1 MKALDCFSGIG
12 GFALGMH
19 WAGIET
25 VGFVEADEKAQ
36 LVLKKNFPSIPIHG
50 DIRKLDGTQYRGKVS
65 IVSGGFPCQPWS
77 GAGKRK
83 GHLDNRDL
91 WHEML
96 RIIRE
101 VKPRY
106 FLGENVQ
113 GFVNKEMGLARATTD
128 LEKEGFQ
135 TRNFLLP
142 ACGVAAPHQRYRIFI
157 VGYSEHNGSSSAEEC
172 GDIVETKKRGKKEQE
187 QTLQFEGASRQGCD
201 EALGNSNDK
210 RYTTSKHEDYGRR
223 EKRAN
228 EGEDI
233 PLSEPCGS
241 GSSLAFSKSERR
253 ECRETREQGVNSQFE
268 ERLLGRSDSR
278 ESTSMAYSECDTKRS
293 ALWEKAQRFANRKQN
308 NGNKIRN
315 DSGDSGEVLAYSES
329 RQSRL
334 KEAKDRREGSSGRSE
349 KFNGS
354 ERTARVQLGGSF
366 NGVSP
371 ELDGSINAW
380 ADGWED
386 GIPRVEVG
394 VKNRT
399 ARLKQLG
406 NSVVPQLVYMISDAI
421 VKADR
426 QR

>member
-36 LVLKKNFPSIPIHG
+36 LVLKKNFPGVPIHG
-50 DIRKLDGTQYRGKVS
+50 DIRTFDAKQYRGKVS

-77 GAGKRK
+77 GAGKRR

-91 WHEML
+91 WEEML
-96 RIIRE
+96 SVIRN
-101 VKPRY
+101 VQAPY

-113 GFVNKEMGLARATTD
+113 GFVNKEMGLQRATTD

-142 ACGVAAPHQRYRIFI
+142 ACGVNAPHQRYRIFI
-157 VGYSEHNGSSSAEEC
+157 VGYSEHNGLSSAKE
-172 GDIVETKKRGKKEQE
+172 RGSFDSSENDYEKEQE
-187 QTLQFEGASRQGCD
+187 QTCESKGTSRQGCD
-201 EALGNSNDK
+201 EALGDPNDK
-210 RYTTSKHEDYGRR
+210 RYTASKHEDYGRR

-228 EGEDI
+228 AGEAI
-233 PLSEPCGS
+233 SLSEPCGS
-241 GSSLAFSKSERR
+241 GSSLA
-253 ECRETREQGVNSQFE
+253 
-268 ERLLGRSDSR
+268 
-278 ESTSMAYSECDTKRS
+278 YSECDSKRS

-334 KEAKDRREGSSGRSE
+334 KEARDRREGFSGRSE

-354 ERTARVQLGGSF
+354 ERTAFVQLGGIF

-371 ELDGSINAW
+371 ELDGGINAW

-421 VKADR
+421 VKSHKSLWSS
-426 QR
+426 

>member
-36 LVLKKNFPSIPIHG
+36 LVLKKNFPSVPIHG
-50 DIRKLDGTQYRGKVS
+50 DIRTFDAKQYRGKVQ

-91 WHEML
+91 WDQML
-96 RIIRE
+96 QVITD
-101 VKPRY
+101 VKAPY

-113 GFVNKEMGLARATTD
+113 GFVNKEMGLQRATTD
-128 LEKEGFQ
+128 LEREGFQ
-135 TRNFLLP
+135 TRSFLLP
-142 ACGVAAPHQRYRIFI
+142 ACGVNAPHQRFRIFI

-172 GDIVETKKRGKKEQE
+172 GDIVETKKRGKEEQE

-201 EALGNSNDK
+201 EALGNSNDQ
-210 RYTTSKHEDYGRR
+210 RYTTSKHEDYGRW

-241 GSSLAFSKSERR
+241 GSSLA
-253 ECRETREQGVNSQFE
+253 
-268 ERLLGRSDSR
+268 
-278 ESTSMAYSECDTKRS
+278 YSECDTKRS
-293 ALWEKAQRFANRKQN
+293 VLWEKAQRFANRKQN
-308 NGNKIRN
+308 NGNKIWN

-334 KEAKDRREGSSGRSE
+334 KEARNRRENSSRGSE
-349 KFNGS
+349 ELNGS
-354 ERTARVQLGGSF
+354 ERSAFAKLGGSF

-394 VKNRT
+394 VKNRS

-406 NSVVPQLVYMISDAI
+406 NSVLPQLVYMISDAI
-421 VKADR
+421 IRADKSMR
-426 QR
+426 SS

>member
-1 MKALDCFSGIG
+1 LKALDCFSGIG

-172 GDIVETKKRGKKEQE
+172 GDIVEAGKRGEEEQK
-187 QTLQFEGASRQGCD
+187 QTIQPKRTSGRGCD
-201 EALGNSNDK
+201 ENV
-210 RYTTSKHEDYGRR
+210 
-223 EKRAN
+223 
-228 EGEDI
+228 
-233 PLSEPCGS
+233 
-241 GSSLAFSKSERR
+241 AFSKSERR

-406 NSVVPQLVYMISDAI
+406 NSVVPQLVYMISNAI

-426 QR
+426 QG

>member
-172 GDIVETKKRGKKEQE
+172 GDIVEAGKRGEEEQK
-187 QTLQFEGASRQGCD
+187 QTIQPKRTSGRGCD
-201 EALGNSNDK
+201 ENV
-210 RYTTSKHEDYGRR
+210 
-223 EKRAN
+223 
-228 EGEDI
+228 
-233 PLSEPCGS
+233 
-241 GSSLAFSKSERR
+241 AFSKSERR

-406 NSVVPQLVYMISDAI
+406 NSVVPQLVYMISNAI

-426 QR
+426 QG